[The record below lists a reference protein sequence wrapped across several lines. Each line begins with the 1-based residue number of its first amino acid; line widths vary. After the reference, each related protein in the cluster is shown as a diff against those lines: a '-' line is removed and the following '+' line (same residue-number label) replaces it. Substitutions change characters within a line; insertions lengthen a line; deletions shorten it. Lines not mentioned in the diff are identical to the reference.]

1 MQVWAMHRL
10 QEINRRLL
18 ARAFSYLVF
27 DFQDELCFLQNR
39 DDEEVIARPQMPI
52 YFSEINLPFQTTAN

>member
-27 DFQDELCFLQNR
+27 DFQDELYFLQNR
-39 DDEEVIARPQMPI
+39 DDKEIVARPQMPI
-52 YFSEINLPFQTTAN
+52 YFPKINLPFQTKAC